1 MERIRD
7 KLLLCVCCF
16 SFILYKNTTDM
27 SYIALLMG
35 ICISC
40 LYEYDQKDCALKIY
54 SGIYLLCAF
63 FFPVFGI
70 LYPFMAYDLFRKE
83 VWYLLLTGFLLFLRA
98 LSLLNYDAFFGTLL
112 MLCLIISFIL
122 SYSTKRYNL
131 LIKDY
136 KKQRDSGKELEL
148 LLKIKQRDLI
158 EKQDY
163 EVHVAT
169 LRERNRI
176 AREIHDNVGHM
187 LSRSILQ
194 VGALSAIASE
204 DIVQNQLEILSETL
218 NTAMNNIRQSVH
230 DLHDE
235 SFDLEDNIHKVMNS
249 YSQYQVY
256 FDYDISETT
265 RKEIKYCFLTIIKE
279 AFSNVVKHSN
289 ADKITI
295 TIREFTG
302 FYQFLFHDNGT
313 NYKEKV
319 MTGIG
324 LENMHD
330 RIYALN
336 GNINIQTTSGF
347 KIFISIPKQKGES
360 A

>member
-1 MERIRD
+1 MCI
-7 KLLLCVCCF
+7 CCF
-16 SFILYKNTTDM
+16 TFMLYENTTDI

-35 ICISC
+35 ICVSG
-40 LYEYDQKDCALKIY
+40 LFEYCQKDFVLKIG
-54 SGIYLLCAF
+54 SGIYLICAF
-63 FFPVFGI
+63 FFPTFGV
-70 LYPFMAYDLFRKE
+70 LYPFMAYDLFRKD
-83 VWYLLLTGFLLFLRA
+83 VWYLLLAGFVVFLYDV
-98 LSLLNYDAFFGTLL
+98 SVLNYNAFFVVLL
-112 MLCLIISFIL
+112 MLCFMISFVL
-122 SYSTKRYNL
+122 SYGTKRYNL

-136 KKQRDSGKELEL
+136 KKQRDAGKELEL
-148 LLKIKQRDLI
+148 LLKIKQRHLI

-194 VGALSAIASE
+194 VGALSAISSE

-235 SFDLEDNIHKVMNS
+235 SFDLEDNIHKVINS

-256 FDYDISETT
+256 FDYDILESTI
-265 RKEIKYCFLTIIKE
+265 KEVKYCFLTIIKE
-279 AFSNVVKHSN
+279 AFSNVAKHSN

-319 MTGIG
+319 ITGIG

-330 RIYALN
+330 RVYALN

-347 KIFISIPKQKGES
+347 KIFISIPKQKEES